1 MRSPVLLPVLL
12 VVDERRFFVLAALA
26 AALAGALALG
36 VSVGGGRFFDDFD
49 LVPPPL
55 DFIGLV
61 AELKTSSAVTI
72 GRFFAGSI
80 VEDEPPPAADDVDS
94 RFFGGTIDASRSA
107 GGLLGVAM
115 GSGGIVASESYAA
128 AER

>member
-12 VVDERRFFVLAALA
+12 VVDERRFFVLAAP

-80 VEDEPPPAADDVDS
+80 VEDEPLPAADAVDS

-115 GSGGIVASESYAA
+115 GSGGIVTSESYAA

>member
-1 MRSPVLLPVLL
+1 MLLPVLL
-12 VVDERRFFVLAALA
+12 VVDERRFFVLAAP

-80 VEDEPPPAADDVDS
+80 VEDEPPPAADAVDS

>member
-12 VVDERRFFVLAALA
+12 VVDERRFFVLAAP

-80 VEDEPPPAADDVDS
+80 VEDEPLLAADADDR